1 MSSCI
6 AELLASA
13 GRQYVRYGPGS
24 LGKSWLAAEC
34 LNPYLRERP
43 RRCMARTRFGADIA
57 VDTQDLIQRYIYMF
71 GAWEP
76 PMTYWLSQRLGPG
89 DTFVDVGANIGYFS
103 LLAARRV
110 GPAGR
115 VVAIE
120 ASPVF
125 HRRVLANARR
135 NACRNVRAV
144 NVAVSDVRRSV
155 RFTLASSR
163 NMGANSIVPYD
174 GPVESCFEAQALPL
188 TEVLTASEVAGARVI
203 KVDVEGAEG
212 SVVRGMV
219 PLLDRLRSD
228 AEITVEVAPE
238 RMALLGD
245 SADELLATMRH
256 FGFHAY
262 RQPNDY
268 AAESYPAALRSA
280 GAPLARVRGPLVEEG
295 DLVFSHVDADV
306 LP

>member
-1 MSSCI
+1 MSSCT
-6 AELLASA
+6 AELLASV
-13 GRQYVRYGPGS
+13 GRQYVRHGPGS
-24 LGKSWLAAEC
+24 LGKSRLAVKC
-34 LNPYLRERP
+34 LNPYLRDRP
-43 RRCMARTRFGADIA
+43 RRCIARTRFGVDVA

-71 GAWEP
+71 GTWEP
-76 PMTYWLSQRLGPG
+76 HMTRWLSRRLRPG

-110 GPAGR
+110 GPLGQ

-120 ASPVF
+120 ASPAF
-125 HRRVLANARR
+125 HRLGLANVRR
-135 NACRNVRAV
+135 NSCRNVRAV
-144 NVAVSDVRRSV
+144 NLAVSDARRFLT
-155 RFTLASSR
+155 FTLASSR

-174 GPVESCFEAQALPL
+174 GPAESCFEAQAVPL
-188 TEVLTASEVAGARVI
+188 AEVLTASEAASARVI

-212 SVVRGMV
+212 GVVRGMV
-219 PLLDRLRSD
+219 PLIDRLRPD

-238 RMALLGD
+238 RMARLGD
-245 SADELLATMRH
+245 SADELLATMRD

>member
-1 MSSCI
+1 MSSCT
-6 AELLASA
+6 AGLLASV
-13 GRQYVRYGPGS
+13 GRQYVRYCPGS
-24 LGKSWLAAEC
+24 LGKPWVVAKC
-34 LNPYLRERP
+34 LDPYLRDRP
-43 RRCMARTRFGADIA
+43 RRRVARTRFGVMVS
-57 VDTQDLIQRYIYMF
+57 VDTQDLIQRYVYMF
-71 GAWEP
+71 GTWEP
-76 PMTYWLSQRLGPG
+76 HMTRWLSRRLGPG

-110 GPAGR
+110 GQAGR

-120 ASPVF
+120 AAPAF
-125 HRRVLANARR
+125 HRSVLANARR

-144 NVAVSDVRRSV
+144 NVAVSDARRSLT
-155 RFTLASSR
+155 FTLASSR

-174 GPVESCFEAQALPL
+174 GPVESFFEAQALPL
-188 TEVLTASEVAGARVI
+188 TDVLTASEVADARVI

-219 PLLDRLRSD
+219 PLLDRLRPD
-228 AEITVEVAPE
+228 AEITIEVAPE

-245 SADELLATMRH
+245 SADELLATMRD

-268 AAESYPAALRSA
+268 AAESYPVALRSA
-280 GAPLARVRGPLVEEG
+280 GAPLARVHGPVVEEG